1 MFHRKNNKKHAVTP
15 YMEAEIARTENQQ
28 KKADFD
34 LAEAKTIAAQL
45 KEIREANHFTQGFRK
60 SLGINNGN

>member
-1 MFHRKNNKKHAVTP
+1 
-15 YMEAEIARTENQQ
+15 MEAEIARTENQQ